1 MTCVIH
7 SIFFFFKQKTAYE
20 MRISDWSSDVC
31 SSDLPGYTSLID
43 PDFPAKF
50 AAFAARAAERYPWIE
65 SWTPINEPLTTA
77 RFSALYGHWYPH
89 RKDPISF
96 SRALMNQCLGTLRG
110 MRAIRAVRS
119 EEHTSELQS
128 LMRISYAVFC

>member
-1 MTCVIH
+1 MF
-7 SIFFFFKQKTAYE
+7 IFKRKTAYGLG
-20 MRISDWSSDVC
+20 ISDWSSDVC
-31 SSDLPGYTSLID
+31 SSDLLLHHGSGPGYTSLID

-89 RKDPISF
+89 RKEIG
-96 SRALMNQCLGTLRG
+96 RASCRERVCQY
-110 MRAIRAVRS
+110 V
-119 EEHTSELQS
+119 
-128 LMRISYAVFC
+128 